1 MKKVKRL
8 KVSNK
13 LNKKMS
19 NVNNESVK
27 IEYQKV
33 KKIIET
39 LDQKNECK
47 NC

>member
-1 MKKVKRL
+1 M
-8 KVSNK
+8 SNK

-33 KKIIET
+33 KKKIKT